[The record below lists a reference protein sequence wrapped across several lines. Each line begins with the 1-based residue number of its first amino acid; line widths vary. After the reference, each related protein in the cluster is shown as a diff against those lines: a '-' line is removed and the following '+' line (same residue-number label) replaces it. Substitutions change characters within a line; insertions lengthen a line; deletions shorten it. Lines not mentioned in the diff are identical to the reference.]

1 MKIKS
6 YIYSLGVLF
15 TVAVM
20 LSSCEKELD
29 FHYHDVEPQL
39 VIEAN
44 LTQEGTTVLLTETAP
59 MGEAMNTTPVVDAT
73 VTLTDITAGST
84 RALPLRDDGTFGDN
98 IAGITGHEYRM
109 EVMRGDKKYSS
120 VCTMRQPTEITAL
133 EFEWIKMPYDYVA
146 ILQVSLTDPDT
157 ADDCYWIRLL
167 RNGEPYMW
175 NVTADMYTVDGII
188 NHIIMTSRKDT
199 DEEDEDKV
207 LFDGDTVTAIVSPIS
222 HDMFDYIVALETDSN
237 GPCMWEG
244 DFCLGYFLA
253 SPAATATIV
262 FRPDEMKEYK

>member
-6 YIYSLGVLF
+6 YIYSLGILLAG
-15 TVAVM
+15 AVM

-29 FHYHDVEPQL
+29 FHYHEVEPQL

-44 LTQEGTTVLLTETAP
+44 LTQEGTTVLLTETTP
-59 MGEAMNTTPVVDAT
+59 MDEAMNTTPVTDAT
-73 VTLTDITAGST
+73 VTLIDVTDGST
-84 RALPLRDDGTFGDN
+84 CTLPLRGDGTFGDN
-98 IAGITGHEYRM
+98 TAGITGHDYRM
-109 EVMRGDKKYSS
+109 EVVRGDRKYSS

-146 ILQVSLTDPDT
+146 VLQVSLTDPDS

-167 RNGEPYMW
+167 RNGEPYIW
-175 NVTADMYTVDGII
+175 TATGDIHAVDGII
-188 NHIIMTSRKDT
+188 NQIIMTSRKDT
-199 DEEDEDKV
+199 DEEDEDRI
-207 LFDGDTVTAIVSPIS
+207 LLDGDTVTVIVSPVS
-222 HDMFDYIVALETDSN
+222 HDMLDYLVALESDSN
-237 GPCMWEG
+237 GPCLWEG

-262 FRPDEMKEYK
+262 YRPDEMKEYK